1 MEINQNKSLLFTK
14 LAFEQAKINLG
25 STGTNPSVGCVV
37 EKNGSV
43 ISSGFTSLNGRPH
56 AEYNALN
63 KNLDFKKSNIFISLE
78 PCSHYGKT
86 SPCTNIIKKK
96 GIRKV
101 SFSIYDIDNRSKNL
115 AKKILNKKKIS
126 VKSGFLNTYAKAFYK
141 DYFLARKKFLPLI
154 DAKIAVS
161 KDYFTKNKKDKRITN
176 KHSIKRVHLLRSK
189 YNCILSTSKTINDD
203 NMFDINS
210 INSGDSVGYA
220 TMTTAFVNIT
230 TVLRAGIIL
239 GQNYATINSYDSTGA
254 LLGFFTI
261 ENEAS
266 GVRVEVLGSP
276 NDGNNYTSGYTS
288 ELYLTNLFTTP
299 TNPGELHFFA
309 DINSELGDQI
319 YASDTTLIWCN
330 STQINELEAI
340 KRPADSYDILGRKIN
355 KKNNLHILRLSSGE
369 VKKSFSFKKQ

>member
-203 NMFDINS
+203 NAKLDCRIDGITNKSPDIAILDRNFS
-210 INSGDSVGYA
+210 LKKNRNLFKIKNRKIILFTSKSNKSKELIFKRKGVKVVKLNMKNINDYKKIFKLLNKFGYSRIFVESGLVFLNFLISNN
-220 TMTTAFVNIT
+220 FVNNLY
-230 TVLRAGIIL
+230 VFKSNYRL
-239 GQNYATINSYDSTGA
+239 GK
-254 LLGFFTI
+254 F
-261 ENEAS
+261 
-266 GVRVEVLGSP
+266 GS
-276 NDGNNYTSGYTS
+276 NNCSNKMIKNIK
-288 ELYLTNLFTTP
+288 LKKKIKVNLF
-299 TNPGELHFFA
+299 G
-309 DINSELGDQI
+309 
-319 YASDTTLIWCN
+319 
-330 STQINELEAI
+330 
-340 KRPADSYDILGRKIN
+340 
-355 KKNNLHILRLSSGE
+355 NLLYE
-369 VKKSFSFKKQ
+369 VNLK